1 MGVGGDLGRMR
12 GRVGERVRGSVR
24 SVLFEGGVGV
34 MVLGRGSGWVGM

>member
-1 MGVGGDLGRMR
+1 MGVGGNLG
-12 GRVGERVRGSVR
+12 GVWWGVFERVRGSVR